1 MKNLSSWLIAFFAL
15 MYWAFRIVVTFTYSM
30 GMEFIIQP
38 IDMTMEIVLL
48 FLTFICIFFIFK
60 INLLKKFSPAK
71 VGSPP

>member
-38 IDMTMEIVLL
+38 IDDNGNCTSICNFYMHL
-48 FLTFICIFFIFK
+48 FYI
-60 INLLKKFSPAK
+60 
-71 VGSPP
+71 

>member
-48 FLTFICIFFIFK
+48 FVTFICICFI
-60 INLLKKFSPAK
+60 L
-71 VGSPP
+71 VQMY